1 MKKIQLVIILI
12 FIVLITDVIKPQWVQ
27 INFSGKYSPSNIISF
42 NNNLYVTA
50 YAHLVVDTGGVFR
63 STDLGTT
70 WSRLENEIFDSYCTG
85 IFTFTYGGTEYMYV
99 TTDSGLYCS
108 TNNGESWTEKNHN
121 IVGETISSIKQV
133 DGILYT
139 SKYLHTYRSSD
150 FGETWQEIFFN
161 STNRGMGALIKKD
174 NYLIASVIDGVT
186 DHEFRSLD
194 NGLTW
199 SSYGSGLYQ
208 SNISTI
214 AGNNIYMGS
223 TTILYKSTDD
233 GLTWTG
239 VQGLPSGYYYM
250 NLKAY
255 GDYLFCAHMTG
266 IYFQHKDSTNW
277 INANLNII
285 PSFISCGEIDDNY
298 IYAGSMDSLIYRRR
312 ISEIF
317 TDVEEQP
324 TQPEEFKLEQN
335 YPNPFNPS
343 TRIHYQVSSISQVT
357 LKVFDVLGNEIA
369 TLVNEEKPAG
379 SYEVE
384 FQSTVINRQ
393 LASGI
398 YFYQLKADEFIQT
411 KKMLMIK

>member
-1 MKKIQLVIILI
+1 
-12 FIVLITDVIKPQWVQ
+12 
-27 INFSGKYSPSNIISF
+27 
-42 NNNLYVTA
+42 
-50 YAHLVVDTGGVFR
+50 
-63 STDLGTT
+63 
-70 WSRLENEIFDSYCTG
+70 
-85 IFTFTYGGTEYMYV
+85 
-99 TTDSGLYCS
+99 
-108 TNNGESWTEKNHN
+108 
-121 IVGETISSIKQV
+121 
-133 DGILYT
+133 
-139 SKYLHTYRSSD
+139 
-150 FGETWQEIFFN
+150 
-161 STNRGMGALIKKD
+161 
-174 NYLIASVIDGVT
+174 
-186 DHEFRSLD
+186 
-194 NGLTW
+194 
-199 SSYGSGLYQ
+199 
-208 SNISTI
+208 
-214 AGNNIYMGS
+214 MGS